1 MLVCSQRVSEL
12 AASAT
17 AAKPA
22 RYGRV
27 VRLQCL
33 SVVMRMVTMVTTAL
47 MVVYVAVLQLHGVR
61 DDVERV

>member
-1 MLVCSQRVSEL
+1 MTFGDQMYVVGETKTRRQNTLVCSQRISEL

-27 VRLQCL
+27 VRLQ
-33 SVVMRMVTMVTTAL
+33 
-47 MVVYVAVLQLHGVR
+47 
-61 DDVERV
+61 

>member
-33 SVVMRMVTMVTTAL
+33 SVVMRMVTTAL